1 MLGSQTCSSLACSL
15 KAAGIGLSGLLRGTV
30 IGASTHES
38 GVPAHASALD
48 WGSTL
53 VQHRCATKKAG
64 GSAKQNVGSHPKNLG
79 MKMCAGELAFPGMIL
94 VRQRGTKFYPG
105 NNVEIGRDHTLFATG
120 IGVVRVSSHTT
131 QHGKER
137 RVVSLEPLPIP
148 ASVSTEELV
157 RRRADIKRAMLAGGK
172 PLEPALHFK
181 LPTKPDGQLTWMGAS
196 GQ

>member
-1 MLGSQTCSSLACSL
+1 MLGSQACSSLAL
-15 KAAGIGLSGLLRGTV
+15 TLNTAGVGLSGLLRVAV
-30 IGASTHES
+30 IGASTHGS
-38 GVPAHASALD
+38 GVPEHASALA
-48 WGSTL
+48 WGSAL

-105 NNVEIGRDHTLFATG
+105 DKVEIGRDHTLFATG
-120 IGVVRVSSHTT
+120 IGIVRVSSHTT

-137 RVVSLEPLPIP
+137 RVVRLDPLPTP

-157 RRRADIKRAMLAGGK
+157 RRRGDIKRAMLAGGK

-181 LPTKPDGQLTWMGAS
+181 LPTKPNGQLTWMGAS